1 MVKQALLCSIYIV
14 LNLIFTCRFVET
26 LVFVENI
33 FIKNPWKQRSKQHL
47 IASRRS
53 RKLLNVKTDL
63 NHLYFFLFYVN
74 KYMYLEGKDVPTELR
89 KMDKASKEDF
99 GFDQAQEGKKN
110 QPNPLHMN

>member
-1 MVKQALLCSIYIV
+1 METKEQATFDRKQKIKEAIERK
-14 LNLIFTCRFVET
+14 NRFES
-26 LVFVENI
+26 FV
-33 FIKNPWKQRSKQHL
+33 
-47 IASRRS
+47 
-53 RKLLNVKTDL
+53 
-63 NHLYFFLFYVN
+63 FFLFDVN